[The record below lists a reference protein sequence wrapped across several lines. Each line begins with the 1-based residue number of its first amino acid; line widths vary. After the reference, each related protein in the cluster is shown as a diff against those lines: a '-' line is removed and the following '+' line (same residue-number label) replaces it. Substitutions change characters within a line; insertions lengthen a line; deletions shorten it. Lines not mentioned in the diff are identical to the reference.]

1 MTTDSASE
9 AMISTLKAY
18 EMGVD
23 DAESVVDRYNEIFG
37 SLHIWKHICFL
48 KELKTVKLQRWTT
61 PWGTRHPVT
70 ITVT

>member
-23 DAESVVDRYNEIFG
+23 EAESIVDRYNEILS

-48 KELKTVKLQRWTT
+48 KELKTVELQRWTI

-70 ITVT
+70 ITAI